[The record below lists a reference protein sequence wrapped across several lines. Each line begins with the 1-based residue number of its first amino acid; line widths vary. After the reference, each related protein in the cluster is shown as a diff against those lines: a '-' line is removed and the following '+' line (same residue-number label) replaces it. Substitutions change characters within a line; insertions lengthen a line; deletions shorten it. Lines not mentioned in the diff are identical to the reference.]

1 MVQNMKIC
9 LLGYRSNPYSGGQG
23 IYLRHLS
30 RALVR
35 EGHRVDVIS
44 GPPYPQLDP
53 SVRLIKIESLDL
65 YGEANQARACR
76 RGYLGSLTDLIEYF
90 DTLFGGFPEPYTFGR
105 RLVRYFKDHQ
115 PNYDIIHDNQSLSY
129 GVLTLQKLGY
139 PVITTIH
146 HPITRDLEIAL
157 SAEGHWGMRLLIK
170 RWHSFLKMQKKVV
183 RELEHLVTVS
193 EAARQDI
200 AAAFEISAQDLK
212 VVHNGIDLD
221 RFKPLPGIPREPNRL
236 MTTASADAPLK
247 GVHYLLKALALVAKE
262 IPTIKLCLLGRLK
275 PGGETEQLIDALALR
290 DFIEFHADVSDQE
303 MVSLYARS
311 SIAVVPSIYEGFG
324 FPAGEAMA
332 CGVPV
337 ISTTGGALP
346 EVIGGAGDLVPPA
359 DAGALAK
366 AILALLAD
374 PVKMVRQG
382 ALGRSRIEEKFQWQT
397 AAKQFVQ
404 HYQHVVELNHV
415 A

>member
-23 IYLRHLS
+23 VYLRHLS

-65 YGEANQARACR
+65 YGETNQARTFKR
-76 RGYLGSLTDLIEYF
+76 DYLSSLTDLIEYF
-90 DTLFGGFPEPYTFGR
+90 DTLLGGFPEPYTFGR
-105 RLVRYFKDHQ
+105 RLVRYFKNHKTD
-115 PNYDIIHDNQSLSY
+115 YDIIHDNQSLSY

-157 SAEGHWGMRLLIK
+157 SAEGNWGMRLLIK
-170 RWHSFLKMQKKVV
+170 RWHSFLKMQKKVI
-183 RELEHLVTVS
+183 RELHHLVTVS

-200 AAAFEISAQDLK
+200 ADAFKISAQSLQ

-221 RFKPLPGIPREPNRL
+221 RFKPLPGIPRETNRL

-247 GVHYLLKALALVAKE
+247 GVHYLLQALALVVKE
-262 IPTIKLCLLGRLK
+262 IPTTKLCLLGRLK
-275 PGGETEQLIDALALR
+275 PGGETEQLIDTLELR

-303 MVSLYARS
+303 MVSLYARA

-346 EVIGGAGDLVPPA
+346 EVIGTVGELVPPA
-359 DAGALAK
+359 DAEALAK

-374 PVKMVRQG
+374 PDKMSRQG
-382 ALGRSRIEEKFQWQT
+382 ALGRSRIEEKFQWRT

-404 HYQHVVELNHV
+404 HYKHVVELNHV

>member
-1 MVQNMKIC
+1 MNIC

-23 IYLRHLS
+23 VYLRHLS

-65 YGEANQARACR
+65 YSEANQARAFKR
-76 RGYLGSLTDLIEYF
+76 KYLSSLTDLIEYF
-90 DTLFGGFPEPYTFGR
+90 DTMLGGFPEPYTFGR
-105 RLVRYFKDHQ
+105 RLVRYFKFHKPQ
-115 PNYDIIHDNQSLSY
+115 YDIIHDNQSLSY
-129 GVLTLQKLGY
+129 GVLTLQKMGY
-139 PVITTIH
+139 PIVSTIH

-157 SAEGHWGMRLLIK
+157 SAEAQWGMRLLIR
-170 RWHSFLKMQKKVV
+170 RWHSFLRMQKKVI
-183 RELEHLVTVS
+183 RELQHLVTVS

-200 AAAFEISAQDLK
+200 AAAFDISADRLQ

-221 RFKPLPGIPREPNRL
+221 RFKPLPDIPRETNRL

-247 GVHYLLKALALVAKE
+247 GVHYLLKALAQVAKK

-275 PGGETEQLIDALALR
+275 PGGETEKLIDALHVR
-290 DFIEFHADVSDQE
+290 DLIEFHTDVSDQQ
-303 MVSLYARS
+303 MVELYARA
-311 SIAVVPSIYEGFG
+311 SIAIVPSIYEGFG

-346 EVIGGAGDLVPPA
+346 EVIGSAGDLVPPA
-359 DAGALAK
+359 DPEALAV

-374 PVKMVRQG
+374 PKKMAHQG
-382 ALGRSRIEEKFQWQT
+382 ALGRSRIEDKFQWRT
-397 AAKQFVQ
+397 AANQFVQ
-404 HYQHVVELNHV
+404 YYQQVVELNHV